1 MRKTFKIGKMV
12 DDSVSKAIVKYQLA
26 ALQSDKCMD
35 EYEEARSAIESLTFY
50 NTDDTDLK
58 ELAAWVLY
66 TGLKIVNSEKVYSAL
81 AGNDEGD
88 SIDHEI
94 RKAFI
99 DVDTG
104 TLLMYDSLV
113 KLSDLIDEYENKS
126 EEK

>member
-12 DDSVSKAIVKYQLA
+12 DDSVSEAIVKYQLA

-35 EYEEARSAIESLTFY
+35 EYNEAMSAINSLTFF

-58 ELAAWVLY
+58 ELGAWFVY
-66 TGLKIVNSEKVYSAL
+66 TGLKIVNNEKVRSAIV
-81 AGNDEGD
+81 GNDKGD
-88 SIDHEI
+88 GIDHEI
-94 RKAFI
+94 RKAF
-99 DVDTG
+99 VHAATR
-104 TLLMYDSLV
+104 TLMIYDSIV